1 LKMADGVLVFDPR
14 PLIRA
19 LVDAVIGGEEP
30 AVCAGRFHVTLAEL
44 VRQVCL
50 VLRARREVNTVALS
64 GGVFQNALLTTLVRE
79 RLERAGFRV
88 LCHSLVP
95 PNDGGI
101 ALGQA
106 VVAGQRLAMRGQ
118 N

>member
-1 LKMADGVLVFDPR
+1 MVEGVLVFDPR
-14 PLIRA
+14 PLVRA
-19 LVDAVIGGEEP
+19 LVDAVVSGEEP
-30 AVCAGRFHVTLAEL
+30 AVCAGRFHVSLAEL

-50 VLRARREVNTVALS
+50 VLRARREINTVALS
-64 GGVFQNALLTTLVRE
+64 GGVFQNALLTALVRE

-106 VVAGQRLAMRGQ
+106 AVAGQRLRVKRES
-118 N
+118 